1 MQKSFRQFYAFLL
14 SIVMVI
20 SVFAPLIVFAEGNGD
35 FSYAVLEDGTAQ
47 ITGYKGTDTVVEIPS
62 EIDGY
67 TVTCIESVTGS
78 TFPGKTVILP
88 ATVTAVGE
96 DDLPAFYSCAA
107 LENFVVAED
116 NPAFCAV
123 DGVLFNK
130 EQTKIVCYPSGNP
143 RTSYTVPQGVTT
155 VGEGAFWFS
164 ENLTSLMLPDTLVTI
179 EADGIRGCSGLT
191 QIELP
196 KNLRSIGA
204 GAFEKCEKLKS
215 IEIPEG
221 VTEISFGAFW
231 ACYALQS
238 VSLPESI
245 VSIGNYAFAA
255 CYPLAEINFPEG
267 LQSIGGLVFTLCSN
281 LKSVT
286 LPKSLTS
293 IHSKAFTDSGV
304 TIIYGYS
311 GSLAETHAA
320 NQGYTFIPL
329 DSPRLL
335 PTVAKYKSQVRFT
348 SENGVVSDAFDY
360 RLISVISDADWDAF
374 FVDTDG
380 KCNITAVGFI
390 AASESNAAAIAD
402 AQAAVENGTQ
412 LPAGWKTASTKYIQ
426 KADADA
432 DAYFGCIIQGIKHS
446 VQAEDIVCSAY
457 VVYTAENGQSVYVWY
472 ETAVTAAV
480 ATGYDK
486 ALAAWLQLNP
496 DTEIPYALNNT

>member
-1 MQKSFRQFYAFLL
+1 MQKMLRKACALLL
-14 SIVMVI
+14 SMTMVI
-20 SVFAPLIVFAEGNGD
+20 SVLSSLTVFAEGSAD
-35 FSYAVLEDGTAQ
+35 FSYTVLEDGTAQ
-47 ITGYKGTDTVVEIPS
+47 ITGYSGSDTVVEIPS
-62 EIDGY
+62 EIDGI
-67 TVTCIESVTGS
+67 TVTCIQSVTGS

-96 DDLPAFYSCAA
+96 SDLPAFYSCATI
-107 LENFVVAED
+107 ENFVVAED

-130 EQTKIVCYPSGNP
+130 EQTKIVSYPRGNS

-164 ENLTSLMLPDTLVTI
+164 ENLKSLTLPDTLVTI

-196 KNLRSIGA
+196 QGLRTIGEF
-204 GAFEKCEKLKS
+204 AFNKCEKLKS

-245 VSIGNYAFAA
+245 TTIGNYAFAA
-255 CYPLAEINFPEG
+255 CYPLSEINFPEG
-267 LQSIGGLVFTLCSN
+267 LQSIGGMVFALCSN

-286 LPKSLTS
+286 LPASLTS

-320 NQGYTFIPL
+320 NNGYTFIPL
-329 DSPRLL
+329 DTPRAF
-335 PTVAKYKSQVRFT
+335 PTVAKYQTQVRFT
-348 SENGVVSDAFDY
+348 KENGVLNDAFDF
-360 RLISVISDADWDAF
+360 RLVSVISDADWDAF
-374 FVDTDG
+374 FVDADG
-380 KCNITAVGFI
+380 KCNIAAVGFI
-390 AASESNAAAIAD
+390 AASESNSATVAD
-402 AQAAVENGTQ
+402 AQAAVENGTA
-412 LPAGWKTASTKYIQ
+412 LPTGWKTASTNYVQ
-426 KADADA
+426 KVDADS
-432 DAYFGCIIQGIKHS
+432 DAYFGCIIKGIKHS
-446 VQAEDIVCSAY
+446 LQTEDIVCSAY
-457 VVYTAENGQSVYVWY
+457 VVYTDENGESVYVWY
-472 ETAVTAAV
+472 ENAVTAAV
-480 ATGYDK
+480 FTGYDK

-496 DTEIPYALNNT
+496 DTEIPFA

>member
-1 MQKSFRQFYAFLL
+1 MQKTLKRTCALLL
-14 SIVMVI
+14 SVIMVTSI
-20 SVFAPLIVFAEGNGD
+20 LGLTVFAENAGD
-35 FSYAVLEDGTAQ
+35 FSYAILEDGTAQ
-47 ITGYKGTDTVVEIPS
+47 ITGYAGADTVVEIPS

-67 TVTCIESVTGS
+67 TVTCIKSVTGS

-96 DDLPAFYSCAA
+96 SNLPAFYSCAT

-130 EQTKIVCYPSGNP
+130 DMTKIVCYPSGNL

-155 VGEGAFWFS
+155 VGEGSFWFS
-164 ENLTSLMLPDTLVTI
+164 ENLTSLILPDTLVTI

-191 QIELP
+191 QIQLP
-196 KNLRSIGA
+196 QGLKTIDT
-204 GAFEKCEKLKS
+204 GAFNTCKKLKS

-231 ACYALQS
+231 ACYALQR
-238 VSLPESI
+238 VSLPDSI

-255 CYPLAEINFPEG
+255 CYPLTEINFPEG
-267 LQSIGGLVFTLCSN
+267 LQSIGGMVFALCSA

-286 LPKSLTS
+286 LPASLTS

-320 NQGYTFIPL
+320 NRGYTFIPL
-329 DSPRLL
+329 DTPRLL
-335 PTVAKYKSQVRFT
+335 PTVAKYQTQVRFT
-348 SENGVVSDAFDY
+348 GENGVVDDAFDF
-360 RLISVISDADWDAF
+360 RLVSVISDADWDAF
-374 FVDTDG
+374 FVNADG

-390 AASESNAAAIAD
+390 AASESNAAAIAA

-412 LPAGWKTASTKYIQ
+412 LPTGWKTASTNYIQ
-426 KADADA
+426 KVDADS
-432 DAYFGCIIQGIKHS
+432 DAYFGCIIKGIKHS
-446 VQAEDIVCSAY
+446 QQTENIVCNAY
-457 VVYTAENGQSVYVWY
+457 VAYTDENGKMVYAWY
-472 ETAVTAAV
+472 ENAVTAAV
-480 ATGYDK
+480 FTGYDK

-496 DTEIPYALNNT
+496 DTEIPYAPNNT